1 MAVQLIG
8 HWTLTQRRRNH
19 RLMGCFS
26 SKVAPDDTGEVNR
39 AAALDRKTWPDILK
53 YEYTQPI
60 QHINPLNPWLPLLTP
75 SQLVEI
81 NSSFKFFDK
90 DGNGHITL
98 KEFGM
103 VVKALGLKMTTHEI
117 KELTSTFDTDG
128 NGMIEFDE
136 FLRMMAPKMLR
147 DTGEWELDRALALF
161 DQKNSGVIDL
171 SHVRDVLTNWGTHPL
186 SKDECDSLLGELGES
201 VENGRVSMT
210 TLRSMA
216 CWRVPSREELQ
227 QAEVK
232 STILAS
238 GGLITIGSEN
248 GARQPA
254 LNGHA
259 TGPRPQR

>member
-1 MAVQLIG
+1 
-8 HWTLTQRRRNH
+8 
-19 RLMGCFS
+19 
-26 SKVAPDDTGEVNR
+26 
-39 AAALDRKTWPDILK
+39 
-53 YEYTQPI
+53 
-60 QHINPLNPWLPLLTP
+60 
-75 SQLVEI
+75 
-81 NSSFKFFDK
+81 
-90 DGNGHITL
+90 
-98 KEFGM
+98 
-103 VVKALGLKMTTHEI
+103 
-117 KELTSTFDTDG
+117 
-128 NGMIEFDE
+128 
-136 FLRMMAPKMLR
+136 MAPKMLR

-216 CWRVPSREELQ
+216 CWKVPSREELQ